1 MLVLMP
7 ALPALLVPA
16 LVLVVL
22 LVAVLLVLL
31 LVPVLLVLL
40 LVPVQLVP
48 VVTCILR
55 NLWCSSNSTRSFFVS
70 ADELS
75 ISKRSHSSSSVCI
88 VEEGETVVEGI
99 DCFGCC

>member
-1 MLVLMP
+1 MVTCNVSSSYTRTSTDCGGSGRVVEAVVVLMLVR
-7 ALPALLVPA
+7 
-16 LVLVVL
+16 
-22 LVAVLLVLL
+22 
-31 LVPVLLVLL
+31 VLLVLL

-88 VEEGETVVEGI
+88 VEEGESVVEGI
-99 DCFGCC
+99 D